1 MLCHTSYCVDT
12 GPRPEARIV
21 TSTTPGLR
29 ERKKEQTRHALA
41 EVALDLFET
50 RGYADTTVEDIAA
63 AADVSPRTFFRY
75 FAGKDEAVF
84 DRAGDVEGA
93 FRALLDSRPADEPL
107 LVSLREIGK
116 ALIAGEIVDE
126 PRLRRLLTLTKTEP
140 ALRNRYNAVID
151 TIERGLTVWAA
162 GRLGVS
168 ATDLRPRLIAAA
180 VLAARRVG
188 MDTWLESP
196 GADLADHVT
205 RAIDLLATGLT
216 DD

>member
-1 MLCHTSYCVDT
+1 MTT
-12 GPRPEARIV
+12 
-21 TSTTPGLR
+21 TTPGLR
-29 ERKKEQTRHALA
+29 ERKKEQTRRTLA

-50 RGYADTTVEDIAA
+50 RGYANTTVEDIAA

-75 FAGKDEAVF
+75 FSGKDEAVF

-116 ALIAGEIVDE
+116 ALIAGEMVDE
-126 PRLRRLLTLTKTEP
+126 PRLRRLLTLTRTEP

-151 TIERGLTVWAA
+151 TIERELTVWAA
-162 GRLGVS
+162 GKLGVP
-168 ATDLRPRLIAAA
+168 ATDLRPRLVAAA
-180 VLAARRVG
+180 VLAARRVA

-196 GADLADHVT
+196 GDDLADQLT

-216 DD
+216 DG

>member
-1 MLCHTSYCVDT
+1 M
-12 GPRPEARIV
+12 

-29 ERKKEQTRHALA
+29 ERKKEQTRRALA

-93 FRALLDSRPADEPL
+93 FRALLGSRPADEPL
-107 LVSLREIGK
+107 LVSLREIGR

-126 PRLRRLLTLTKTEP
+126 PRVRRLLALTKSEP

-151 TIERGLTVWAA
+151 TIERELTAWAA
-162 GRLGVS
+162 DRLGVP
-168 ATDLRPRLIAAA
+168 ATDLRPRLIAAT
-180 VLAARRVG
+180 VLAARRVA

-196 GADLADHVT
+196 GDDLADHVT

>member
-1 MLCHTSYCVDT
+1 M
-12 GPRPEARIV
+12 

-29 ERKKEQTRHALA
+29 ERKKEQTRRALA

-50 RGYADTTVEDIAA
+50 RGYASTTVEDIAA

-75 FAGKDEAVF
+75 FSGKDEAVF

-116 ALIAGEIVDE
+116 ALIAGEMVDE
-126 PRLRRLLTLTKTEP
+126 PRLRRLLALTRTEP

-151 TIERGLTVWAA
+151 TIERELTVWAA
-162 GRLGVS
+162 GRLGVP
-168 ATDLRPRLIAAA
+168 ATDLRPRLVAAA
-180 VLAARRVG
+180 VLAARRVA

-196 GADLADHVT
+196 GDDLADQLT

-216 DD
+216 DG

>member
-1 MLCHTSYCVDT
+1 M
-12 GPRPEARIV
+12 

-29 ERKKEQTRHALA
+29 ERKKEQTRRALA

-50 RGYADTTVEDIAA
+50 RGYASTTVEDIAA

-75 FAGKDEAVF
+75 FSGKDEAVF

-116 ALIAGEIVDE
+116 ALIAGEMVDE
-126 PRLRRLLTLTKTEP
+126 PRLRRLLTLTRTEP

-151 TIERGLTVWAA
+151 TIERELTGWAA
-162 GRLGVS
+162 GKLGVP
-168 ATDLRPRLIAAA
+168 ATDLRPRLVAAA
-180 VLAARRVG
+180 VLAARRVA

-196 GADLADHVT
+196 GDDLADQLT

-216 DD
+216 DG